1 LGGRFCT
8 VSPFKFAHKA
18 ALADERIER
27 CNGRGEL
34 GPAGTTCICDAAANP
49 GFIGASCAHVRSD
62 LSALL
67 LRKVGEEV
75 TARVLPV
82 LDDSPELD
90 TLAALESTGSVDR
103 LLELG
108 MAAADATMVI
118 HAVGVTGGEANGRSE
133 L

>member
-1 LGGRFCT
+1 MGGRFCT
-8 VSPFKFAHKA
+8 LSPFGHKA
-18 ALADERIER
+18 ALANERIER
-27 CNGRGEL
+27 CNDRGAL
-34 GPAGTTCICDAAANP
+34 GSDGATCICDAAANP
-49 GFIGASCAHVRSD
+49 GFIGTSCAHIRSD

-67 LRKVGEEV
+67 LRKVGEDV
-75 TARVLPV
+75 TARVLPI
-82 LDDSPELD
+82 LDNSPELD

-118 HAVGVTGGEANGRSE
+118 HAVGVTGGQADRRSE